1 MGFVTNRFK
10 GVLNK
15 DPDEKKLVD
24 GLLNGDPKI
33 INYIYR
39 RNMPVIMDMKHQY
52 PNMILEADDVLQE
65 GMTRALINVR
75 AGKFNKQ
82 SSFHTYLY
90 GICKNIC
97 LKETEKTKKT
107 EEVENQLINEANDDN
122 YFDLLKTVLLVKN
135 RMGDKCLKIINMR
148 FNLDRKETGAE
159 ENQKLLPFDQIAE
172 KLGLEA
178 DNARQRYSR
187 CLKKL
192 IDGVYFA
199 LNLQLQQAI

>member
-1 MGFVTNRFK
+1 MGFVTNRIK
-10 GVLNK
+10 GVLNENQ
-15 DPDEKKLVD
+15 DEKKLVE

-33 INYIYR
+33 INYIYK
-39 RNMPVIMDMKHQY
+39 RNLPFIRDMTNQY
-52 PNMILEADDVLQE
+52 QNMLLEAGDVLQE

-97 LKETEKTKKT
+97 LKETERTKKI
-107 EEVENQLINEANDDN
+107 EEVENQLINETNDEN
-122 YFDLLKTVLLVKN
+122 YFDLLKTVLKVKN
-135 RMGDKCLKIINMR
+135 RLEDKCLEIINMR
-148 FNLDRKETGAE
+148 FNLDRNETGLE
-159 ENQKLLPFDQIAE
+159 GTQKLLPFDQIAE

-178 DNARQRYSR
+178 DNARQRFSR

-192 IDGVYFA
+192 IDEVNSA
-199 LNLQLQQAI
+199 LKFQLQ

>member
-1 MGFVTNRFK
+1 MGFVTNRIK
-10 GVLNK
+10 GVLNEN
-15 DPDEKKLVD
+15 PDEKKLVD

-33 INYIYR
+33 INYIYK
-39 RNMPVIMDMKHQY
+39 RNMPVIRVMKHQY
-52 PNMILEADDVLQE
+52 PNMILKADDVLQE

-97 LKETEKTKKT
+97 LKETERIKKI
-107 EEVENQLINEANDDN
+107 EEADNQLINEPNDEN
-122 YFDLLKTVLLVKN
+122 YFDLLKTVLKVKN
-135 RMGDKCLKIINMR
+135 RMEDKCLEIINMR
-148 FNLDRKETGAE
+148 FNLNRNERGTEGK
-159 ENQKLLPFDQIAE
+159 QKLMPFDQIAE

-178 DNARQRYSR
+178 DNARQRFSR

-192 IDGVYFA
+192 IDEVNSA
-199 LNLQLQQAI
+199 LKFQLQ